1 MSTDFSDFKIDPKV
15 LSALESISKVQNN
28 ATMQTIRETAERMR
42 RIMDESIVIPDAV
55 ETVKRTAEMLS
66 RTLQPITESYSN
78 TKAFL
83 ESARQVT
90 QAIAD
95 FQTRSGLTVRKLQ
108 DDYAAS
114 LQTCIAVTRD
124 LSSSFSALDI
134 SGMKRIVESYH
145 TLVAEKSVQ
154 DFSLAYETW
163 TEGHTEEDISDEA
176 VADEVKTILT
186 EKKITFSEQWDN
198 IKKATWFKAVKI
210 VLVIILFVF
219 EPVID
224 KAKDDVRERLGITQF
239 LQESGM
245 LDITGKLLGISEDH
259 SVSEEEA
266 KTTVDESEL
275 GNISKQKRDDLL
287 NKIRQ
292 IRSFISSAPQDQNT
306 DNLLAYISELE
317 KEVFG
322 KKYGL
327 VYEEHREQIDSVL
340 DSYTPVLT
348 EEEDLFIGNGG
359 QINFLIE
366 GDNLASLQL
375 LEKTHKGRIDLIYI
389 DPPYNTGN
397 KDFVYDD
404 CYVDEED
411 GFRHSKWSS
420 FLSKRLRIA
429 RNLLTEQGIIF
440 IQISDIELAQLRA
453 LCDEI
458 FGDEN
463 FINIISVN
471 MKNIAG
477 ASGGGED
484 KRLKKNCE
492 YILIYAKNYSIM
504 PIFNGVYV
512 YTELSEMIQQYKDQG
527 VSWKYTSV
535 LLEQGEKEYIGST
548 VDGDGN
554 EIRVFI
560 RKNPVI
566 KSIKQVA
573 KEDGIT
579 EKEAY
584 KKYGTKVF
592 QTTNAQSSI
601 RTRVMEYR
609 KEAGITEDVISI
621 EYVPKTGKNKGQVYE
636 QFYKGDKCRL
646 FVWLKDT
653 SEEIDGELYKRDLQ
667 GTYWDFNGSMKN
679 LTKEGN
685 VEFSQG
691 KKPIDLIKRIISMYP
706 QNDITVLDF
715 FAGSGS
721 TGHAVIAQNVEDGGE
736 RHFILCTNNQNDICR
751 QKTYVRLSN
760 VINGYTTDTGKV
772 FSPMPASLK
781 YYVVKYI
788 SISDR
793 MYYEYADDLLLHT
806 KELVELENG
815 INFTGNAE
823 IAIVLTEEELQDFME
838 NIEDFRKCRK
848 LYMGHDLLPDEEQ
861 AAALEEHG
869 IEISIIPD
877 YYYRDL
883 QGD

>member
-548 VDGDGN
+548 VDGDG
-554 EIRVFI
+554 IILLR
-560 RKNPVI
+560 
-566 KSIKQVA
+566 
-573 KEDGIT
+573 
-579 EKEAY
+579 
-584 KKYGTKVF
+584 
-592 QTTNAQSSI
+592 
-601 RTRVMEYR
+601 
-609 KEAGITEDVISI
+609 IS
-621 EYVPKTGKNKGQVYE
+621 T
-636 QFYKGDKCRL
+636 
-646 FVWLKDT
+646 
-653 SEEIDGELYKRDLQ
+653 
-667 GTYWDFNGSMKN
+667 
-679 LTKEGN
+679 
-685 VEFSQG
+685 
-691 KKPIDLIKRIISMYP
+691 
-706 QNDITVLDF
+706 
-715 FAGSGS
+715 
-721 TGHAVIAQNVEDGGE
+721 
-736 RHFILCTNNQNDICR
+736 
-751 QKTYVRLSN
+751 
-760 VINGYTTDTGKV
+760 
-772 FSPMPASLK
+772 
-781 YYVVKYI
+781 
-788 SISDR
+788 
-793 MYYEYADDLLLHT
+793 
-806 KELVELENG
+806 
-815 INFTGNAE
+815 FTG
-823 IAIVLTEEELQDFME
+823 
-838 NIEDFRKCRK
+838 
-848 LYMGHDLLPDEEQ
+848 LPFT
-861 AAALEEHG
+861 
-869 IEISIIPD
+869 S
-877 YYYRDL
+877 
-883 QGD
+883 